1 MMRACLELAN
11 SDRAYELLAT
21 KFFEHFIYIGA
32 AMKKMGGR
40 DYQLWDEQ
48 DGFFYD
54 ILRLPDGN
62 FKKFRLRSMVG
73 LIPLYAVEVLNRED
87 LEPNP
92 EFFGN
97 VEWFIKNRPD
107 LVGNACYSVKG
118 QRYVLSIVD
127 SGQFARVLEYVW
139 NPDEFLSPHGVR
151 SISKYHEQHPFGF
164 GGESVG
170 YEPGESAVQ
179 IKGGNSNWRGP
190 VWFPTNYLLIRT
202 LVKFSYALGPDFAV
216 RTKASDG
223 EFVTPLAIAAELA
236 DRLIGIFR
244 RNKSG
249 QRPCFGNYRKFQEDP
264 HWRDH
269 LLFNEYFHGDTGAGL
284 GASHQ
289 TGWTSLVAN
298 LIQEW
303 RQPAKGRSSNRS
315 KPMKC

>member
-1 MMRACLELAN
+1 
-11 SDRAYELLAT
+11 
-21 KFFEHFIYIGA
+21 
-32 AMKKMGGR
+32 
-40 DYQLWDEQ
+40 
-48 DGFFYD
+48 
-54 ILRLPDGN
+54 
-62 FKKFRLRSMVG
+62 MVG

-87 LEPNP
+87 LDSNP

-118 QRYVLSIVD
+118 QRYVLSIAD
-127 SGQFARVLEYVW
+127 SRQFARVLEYVW

-216 RTKASDG
+216 STKASDG

-244 RNKSG
+244 RNESG